1 MGAKDRE
8 TDQVSTAAVASTD
21 APTLQGFVEA
31 RTEPTA
37 QVYTDEAA
45 SYNGLN
51 RSHETVKHSARKYVH
66 GMAHTNGME
75 SHWAML
81 KRGYVGVYHQMS
93 AKHLHRYASEFEG
106 RHNSRSNDT
115 INQVRSVIR
124 GMDGKRLRY
133 QDLIGWGG
141 IMLNRSII
149 RETVRDMFR
158 KAFIETIYTF
168 DPPIAQ
174 KSDGNLVRSAVPDL
188 VNEQTT
194 QVVAAESEQAFVQ
207 ESDIPTR

>member
-1 MGAKDRE
+1 MAVVGAKDRE
-8 TDQVSTAAVASTD
+8 TGQVSTAAVASTD
-21 APTLQGFVEA
+21 APTLQGFVET

-45 SYNGLN
+45 AYNGLN
-51 RSHETVKHSARKYVH
+51 RSHETVKHSAREYVH
-66 GMAHTNGME
+66 GMAHTNGIE

-115 INQVRSVIR
+115 INQVHNVIR

-133 QDLIGWGG
+133 QDLI
-141 IMLNRSII
+141 
-149 RETVRDMFR
+149 
-158 KAFIETIYTF
+158 A
-168 DPPIAQ
+168 
-174 KSDGNLVRSAVPDL
+174 
-188 VNEQTT
+188 
-194 QVVAAESEQAFVQ
+194 
-207 ESDIPTR
+207 